1 MRFGAKR
8 LAIVRNEDI
17 EHEARTMLR
26 ERIERTPWFQNGM
39 TKKQRQAAIE
49 REVDRTW
56 HLFICDAAQRLI
68 DRVAQDQQG

>member
-1 MRFGAKR
+1 MAT
-8 LAIVRNEDI
+8 VSDE
-17 EHEARTMLR
+17 EVEVEARTMLR

-39 TKKQRQAAIE
+39 TGKQRQAAIE

-56 HLFICDAAQRLI
+56 HLFIFDAAQRLI